1 MNFPWSEDLSS
12 KRLINLLYNY
22 DYINSSSKNL
32 DKKKLN
38 MIIFFHMQRVL
49 FDFKVKKVN
58 EITSFDIIA
67 YLLSSLIINKINN
80 RKIDYIMFVIKSQ
93 IDKIGMHKSYN
104 ILDH

>member
-1 MNFPWSEDLSS
+1 
-12 KRLINLLYNY
+12 
-22 DYINSSSKNL
+22 
-32 DKKKLN
+32 

-80 RKIDYIMFVIKSQ
+80 RNIDYIMFVIKSHK
-93 IDKIGMHKSYN
+93 DKIGMHKSYN
-104 ILDH
+104 ILDHSKFINNLKNLKYFALF